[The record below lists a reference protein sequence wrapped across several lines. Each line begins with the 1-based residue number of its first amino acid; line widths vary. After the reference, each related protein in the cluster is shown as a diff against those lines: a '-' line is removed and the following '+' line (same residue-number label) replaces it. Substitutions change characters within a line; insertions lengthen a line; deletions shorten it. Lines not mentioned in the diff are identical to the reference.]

1 MKKALIVSLFG
12 LMALFGSGQA
22 GAFEKTVDGYK
33 IDQCQPYL
41 TEDGESYLGIFEGA
55 FDKYKP
61 LPNFCDKKIVNL
73 YKKFGVKNI
82 NFNKKYVLTW
92 INNYHLAAINPKDK
106 TVFVFPSIVT
116 GLIDDNDKPTKGQI
130 TFNKNR
136 KDVCAV
142 GISFFTPYTWSGG
155 MTPEPTDTH
164 TICHE
169 FIDEKERF
177 SGIVRQK
184 PIKRGKS

>member
-1 MKKALIVSLFG
+1 MKKAFTIILFG

-33 IDQCQPYL
+33 IDQCQPY
-41 TEDGESYLGIFEGA
+41 GELVEMVEGS
-55 FDKYKP
+55 FDRYKP

-92 INNYHLAAINPKDK
+92 INNYHLVAINPKNK
-106 TVFVFPSIVT
+106 TVFVFPSMVVMS
-116 GLIDDNDKPTKGQI
+116 DDNGKLTKGQI
-130 TFNKNR
+130 TFNKTR

-142 GISFFTPYTWSGG
+142 GWTYFEPYDGIIA
-155 MTPEPTDTH
+155 PEPTDTH

-169 FIDEKERF
+169 FIDEKEGF
-177 SGIVRQK
+177 SGIVEQK

>member
-1 MKKALIVSLFG
+1 MKKAFTIILFG
-12 LMALFGSGQA
+12 LMALFGSSQA

-41 TEDGESYLGIFEGA
+41 TEDGDLLEVFEGYL
-55 FDKYKP
+55 DKYKP

-73 YKKFGVKNI
+73 YKKFSTKDI

-92 INNYHLAAINPKDK
+92 INKYHLVAINPKNK

-116 GLIDDNDKPTKGQI
+116 GDDNGKTIKGQI

-136 KDVCAV
+136 KDVCAIGWTYFETYHGV
-142 GISFFTPYTWSGG
+142 IA
-155 MTPEPTDTH
+155 PEPTDTH

-169 FIDEKERF
+169 FIDEKEGF

>member
-1 MKKALIVSLFG
+1 MKKAFTIILFG
-12 LMALFGSGQA
+12 LMALFGSSQA

-41 TEDGESYLGIFEGA
+41 TEDGELMEQIEGS
-55 FDKYKP
+55 FDDFKP

-92 INNYHLAAINPKDK
+92 INNYHLVAINPKNK

-116 GLIDDNDKPTKGQI
+116 GLIDDNGKPTKGQI
-130 TFNKNR
+130 TFNKTR

-142 GISFFTPYTWSGG
+142 GISFFKTYYWSG
-155 MTPEPTDTH
+155 MTPKPTDTH

-169 FIDEKERF
+169 FIDEKEGF